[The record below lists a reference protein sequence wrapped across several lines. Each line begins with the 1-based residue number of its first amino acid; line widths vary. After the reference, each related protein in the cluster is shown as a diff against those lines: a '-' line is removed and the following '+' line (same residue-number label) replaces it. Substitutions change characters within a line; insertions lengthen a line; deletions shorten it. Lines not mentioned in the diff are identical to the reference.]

1 MSTDLH
7 TQYCP
12 SLTLVVNFRFLKIK
26 RKLALLKNGK
36 MQHIPSLL
44 LDYNHCIVVLG
55 HTFSFPIIPI
65 HSIKFRWNEISI
77 NIGRYLNLYIIYF
90 RQFEW
95 IRSSRS
101 SDITSYHLSI
111 IITLHSQGWR
121 PFFGSPVKNKEF
133 RKEIRERLP
142 SSVMT
147 PAKNLFDKSDRNFSK
162 AKMML
167 IAQCREQRRLTYCW
181 FFCCITYAAKF
192 EELKRILQRILT

>member
-1 MSTDLH
+1 M
-7 TQYCP
+7 YRVRCKR
-12 SLTLVVNFRFLKIK
+12 NFRFLKIK

-77 NIGRYLNLYIIYF
+77 NIGSRYLNLYIIYF

-111 IITLHSQGWR
+111 IITLHSQGGGL
-121 PFFGSPVKNKEF
+121 FFGSPVKTKNF
-133 RKEIRERLP
+133 GRKSENDYLVQSWLP
-142 SSVMT
+142 
-147 PAKNLFDKSDRNFSK
+147 PK
-162 AKMML
+162 
-167 IAQCREQRRLTYCW
+167 IYLTKVTAISLRQKWCW
-181 FFCCITYAAKF
+181 
-192 EELKRILQRILT
+192 

>member
-1 MSTDLH
+1 MTTDLH
-7 TQYCP
+7 PQYCP
-12 SLTLVVNFRFLKIK
+12 SQALVVNFRFLKIK

-95 IRSSRS
+95 SLSSRS

-111 IITLHSQGWR
+111 IITLHSQGGGLFSEVR
-121 PFFGSPVKNKEF
+121 SKTKNFG
-133 RKEIRERLP
+133 RKSENDYLVQSWLPPEIY
-142 SSVMT
+142 
-147 PAKNLFDKSDRNFSK
+147 
-162 AKMML
+162 
-167 IAQCREQRRLTYCW
+167 LTKVTAISLRQKWCW
-181 FFCCITYAAKF
+181 
-192 EELKRILQRILT
+192 

>member
-1 MSTDLH
+1 MQDM
-7 TQYCP
+7 YRVRCKR
-12 SLTLVVNFRFLKIK
+12 NFRFLKIK

-111 IITLHSQGWR
+111 IITLHSQGGGLFSEVR
-121 PFFGSPVKNKEF
+121 SKTKNFG
-133 RKEIRERLP
+133 RKSENDYLVQSWLP
-142 SSVMT
+142 
-147 PAKNLFDKSDRNFSK
+147 PK
-162 AKMML
+162 
-167 IAQCREQRRLTYCW
+167 IYLTKVTVISLRQKWCW
-181 FFCCITYAAKF
+181 
-192 EELKRILQRILT
+192 

>member
-12 SLTLVVNFRFLKIK
+12 SLALVVNFRFLKIK

-111 IITLHSQGWR
+111 IITLHSQGGGLFSEVR
-121 PFFGSPVKNKEF
+121 SKTKNFG
-133 RKEIRERLP
+133 RKSENDYLVQSWLP
-142 SSVMT
+142 
-147 PAKNLFDKSDRNFSK
+147 PK
-162 AKMML
+162 
-167 IAQCREQRRLTYCW
+167 IYLTKVTAISLRQKWCW
-181 FFCCITYAAKF
+181 
-192 EELKRILQRILT
+192 

>member
-1 MSTDLH
+1 M
-7 TQYCP
+7 
-12 SLTLVVNFRFLKIK
+12 
-26 RKLALLKNGK
+26 ALLKNGK

-77 NIGRYLNLYIIYF
+77 NIGSRYLNLYIIYF

-111 IITLHSQGWR
+111 IITLHSQGGGLFSEVR
-121 PFFGSPVKNKEF
+121 SKTKNFG
-133 RKEIRERLP
+133 RKSENDYLVQSWLP
-142 SSVMT
+142 
-147 PAKNLFDKSDRNFSK
+147 PKNLFDKSDRNFSK
-162 AKMML
+162 AKKML
-167 IAQCREQRRLTYCW
+167 IVVAQWREQRRLTYCW